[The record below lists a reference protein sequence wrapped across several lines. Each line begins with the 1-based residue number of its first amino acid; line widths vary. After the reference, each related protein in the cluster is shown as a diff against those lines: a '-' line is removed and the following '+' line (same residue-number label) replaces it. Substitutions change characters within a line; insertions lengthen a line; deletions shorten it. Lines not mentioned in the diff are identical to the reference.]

1 VTDSEA
7 EFGLLETEDVD
18 GVGDEWEEIDVSD
31 TDADRIAR
39 KRDREFSQFRERIK
53 DADQF
58 KVEASVFDDATYG
71 ALYKLVQD
79 GHIDAFGGPIST
91 GKEAN
96 VYTALSGSEARSASG
111 QSSSA
116 ERSSADQS
124 SGRSPRDDG
133 EGTEPRGHE
142 VAVKVYRINASDF
155 KDMRGYLDGD
165 PRFEG
170 IGSDKKKVVTAW
182 VRKESSNLKRARRA
196 GVRTPKPIA
205 VERNVLVMEYLGTE
219 EGRAKRLSEVHIENP
234 DTAYEVVTEYLRRLY
249 DAGLVHGDLSEYNI
263 VFHEGQLYIIDLG
276 QAVTVH
282 HPNAEEFLER
292 DCRNVA
298 NFFARQGVET
308 SPEDLLAYVREYA
321 TPDDDE
327 DTAPGSDDDAVPQ
340 GTFEDRRE

>member
-1 VTDSEA
+1 MTDGEA
-7 EFGLLETEDVD
+7 EFGLLDTDEADAP
-18 GVGDEWEEIDVSD
+18 GDEWEELDVSD
-31 TDADRIAR
+31 TEADRIAR
-39 KRDREFSQFRERIK
+39 KRDRKFNEFRKRIK

-96 VYTALSGSEARSASG
+96 VYTALAG
-111 QSSSA
+111 
-116 ERSSADQS
+116 D
-124 SGRSPRDDG
+124 
-133 EGTEPRGHE
+133 HE

-196 GVRTPKPIA
+196 GVRTPEPIA

-219 EGRAKRLSEVHIENP
+219 EGRAKRLNEVHIENP
-234 DTAYEVVTEYLRRLY
+234 ETAYEVVKEYMRRLY
-249 DAGLVHGDLSEYNI
+249 DAGLVHGDLSEYNV

-276 QAVTVH
+276 QAVTVY

-298 NFFARQGVET
+298 NFFARQGVDT
-308 SPEDLLAYVREYA
+308 TPEDLLAYVREFA
-321 TPDDDE
+321 TPRDDE

-340 GTFEDRRE
+340 GTPADRREE

>member
-1 VTDSEA
+1 VTDSEG
-7 EFGLLETEDVD
+7 EFGLLDTEEVD

-39 KRDREFSQFRERIK
+39 KRDREFSEFRKRIK

-96 VYTALSGSEARSASG
+96 VYTALSG
-111 QSSSA
+111 
-116 ERSSADQS
+116 D
-124 SGRSPRDDG
+124 
-133 EGTEPRGHE
+133 HE

-155 KDMRGYLDGD
+155 TDMRGYLDGD

-205 VERNVLVMEYLGTE
+205 VERNVLVMEYLGTD
-219 EGRAKRLSEVHIENP
+219 EGRGRRLSEVHIENP
-234 DTAYEVVTEYLRRLY
+234 ETAYEVVKEYLRRLY
-249 DAGLVHGDLSEYNI
+249 DAGLVHGDLSEYNV

-308 SPEDLLAYVREYA
+308 TPDELLAYVREYA
-321 TPDDDE
+321 TPDDDD

-340 GTFEDRRE
+340 GRLEDRRD